1 MILFAINNPKPVPEY
16 DFEANFEKIKI
27 KIKNP
32 SFSFDHDKIADL
44 SLVNRFI
51 EAKAVCYLLLTG
63 ISNVILPLQITTG
76 IPPAREMETIQ

>member
-32 SFSFDHDKIADL
+32 SLSFDDDKIAYL

-63 ISNVILPLQITTG
+63 ISKYDLTSADHHGYPTG
-76 IPPAREMETIQ
+76 CEMETIQ